1 MSPIERDAAH
11 LWDMR
16 EAARETVELTAGL
29 SEEEFLESRTL
40 RRATERT
47 VEIIGEAARRVSSE
61 FREAHPEIPWRN
73 IVGLQNILAYEYGRI
88 DHQALLHTARNDI
101 PALIPLLDS
110 LIGDV

>member
-1 MSPIERDAAH
+1 MSPIERDGAY

-29 SEEEFLESRTL
+29 SEGEFLENRTL

-47 VEIIGEAARRVSSE
+47 VEIIGEAARRVSSM

-73 IVGLQNILAYEYGRI
+73 IVGLRNILAHEYGRI
-88 DHQALLHTARNDI
+88 DHEALFRTARNDI
-101 PALIPLLDS
+101 PALIPILDR
-110 LIGDV
+110 LIGGM